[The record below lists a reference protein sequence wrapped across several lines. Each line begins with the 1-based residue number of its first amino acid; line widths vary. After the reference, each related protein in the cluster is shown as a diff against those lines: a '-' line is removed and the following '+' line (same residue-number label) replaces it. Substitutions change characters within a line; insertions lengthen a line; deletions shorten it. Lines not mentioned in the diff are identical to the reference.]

1 MGGGE
6 QKVPIDVLSC
16 SKQIS
21 NLSFC
26 LEFCPKHQ
34 NIIFKSKIRKV
45 TAGTYADLS
54 ICGFMICSKLRA
66 CTGLRKARRVL
77 DDWSRQGL
85 GGLEAM

>member
-26 LEFCPKHQ
+26 LEFCQKHQ

-54 ICGFMICSKLRA
+54 ILLTNVRELWQICGLIQP
-66 CTGLRKARRVL
+66 AREGPAR
-77 DDWSRQGL
+77 
-85 GGLEAM
+85 